1 MSELTVYFG
10 DNLAILQEMPPDS
23 VDLIYIDPPLN
34 TGKIPVSKGSD
45 TAPSNSGQRNTPTS
59 LMTTSGFWSRD

>member
-23 VDLIYIDPPLN
+23 VDLIYIDPPFN
-34 TGKIPVSKGSD
+34 TGKIQARTQLSTFCRP
-45 TAPSNSGQRNTPTS
+45 RRE
-59 LMTTSGFWSRD
+59 W